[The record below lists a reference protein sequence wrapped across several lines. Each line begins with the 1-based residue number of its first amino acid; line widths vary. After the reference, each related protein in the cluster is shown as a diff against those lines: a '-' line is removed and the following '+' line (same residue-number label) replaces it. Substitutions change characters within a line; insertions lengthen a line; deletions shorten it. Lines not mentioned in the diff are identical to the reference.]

1 MVDERLLASGKRK
14 EAMQEKVR
22 DECHQVSQGNGDL
35 VVVRK
40 ETIEEMETGNIDAK
54 GQESDEN
61 EPRQLNPMCCSV
73 VDDAG
78 QHLSSLDTSDPL
90 EAIL

>member
-1 MVDERLLASGKRK
+1 
-14 EAMQEKVR
+14 
-22 DECHQVSQGNGDL
+22 
-35 VVVRK
+35 
-40 ETIEEMETGNIDAK
+40 
-54 GQESDEN
+54 
-61 EPRQLNPMCCSV
+61 LNPMCCSV